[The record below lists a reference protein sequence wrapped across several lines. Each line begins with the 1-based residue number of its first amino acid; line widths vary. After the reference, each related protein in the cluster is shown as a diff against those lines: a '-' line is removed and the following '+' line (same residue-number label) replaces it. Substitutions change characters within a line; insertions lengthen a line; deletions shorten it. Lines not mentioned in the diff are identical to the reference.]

1 MMHSDCPPLYQHHPM
16 ARRRRPS
23 PDYTPTTVSILP
35 EHLVFGPFSFLP
47 RQRLLLEEGEPV
59 PVGSRA
65 LDILIALIERPGE
78 LIAKNALVARV
89 WPDTIV
95 TADNLRVQVAALR
108 RSLHD
113 GSPGHRYIL
122 TVPGR
127 GYSFV
132 GGVRTPESID
142 RADRYCTSARRT
154 GSVESRR
161 YDSGAGLGR
170 SIEPGHDSLELC
182 CRCSRW
188 SLACGLGLL
197 DGPLVSDG

>member
-1 MMHSDCPPLYQHHPM
+1 M
-16 ARRRRPS
+16 AGRRRPS
-23 PDYTPTTVSILP
+23 PDDTPATASNLP

-47 RQRLLLEEGEPV
+47 RQRLLLEKGEPV

-78 LIAKNALVARV
+78 LIAKKALVARV

-122 TVPGR
+122 NVPGR

-132 GGVRTPESID
+132 GGVRIPESID
-142 RADRYCTSARRT
+142 RPERYCSSARRT
-154 GSVESRR
+154 GSAESHR
-161 YDSGAGLGR
+161 YDRSGAGRGR
-170 SIEPGHDSLELC
+170 RIERGRDSLEFC

-188 SLACGLGLL
+188 GSACRLGLL
-197 DGPLVSDG
+197 DGLPLASDG